1 MRRECLKAIATLAWA
16 LVFMFYAGCERR
28 AASAKSADS
37 PARPAVFRI
46 GYTPTEETAVDR
58 EGATRLLSS
67 YLSRI
72 LGIKVELVRTAS
84 YGPAIEAL
92 ASGNI
97 DLIDLGPFA
106 YVLAEKRGAAEAI
119 VVPGQEAKG
128 PRMYQSALITGKH
141 TGLQNLKDV
150 TTQAARIKFNYTDP
164 ASNSGHLV
172 PMAKLATLG
181 LRPEQDFKSMDYT
194 LSHSVA
200 VLNVALGKADLAGV
214 SNTTLQSLLH
224 KGRIA
229 PDAINVLWISE
240 PLPNGPL
247 AIRAALPEAFKQE
260 VKTALLNLIK
270 QEPELSR
277 KIMAQYRDANLIY
290 VKCEQ
295 GLYDEIRALSDQNK
309 VRIPADSDNKQRL

>member
-1 MRRECLKAIATLAWA
+1 MKRESLKAFTTLLCT
-16 LVFMFYAGCERR
+16 LVFLLNTGCERR
-28 AASAKSADS
+28 TDSAKSADS

-46 GYTPTEETAVDR
+46 GYTPTEETTVDR
-58 EGATRLLSS
+58 EGATRLLSG

-84 YGPAIEAL
+84 YGPAIEAM
-92 ASGNI
+92 ASGKI

-128 PRMYQSALITGKH
+128 PRMYQSALITGKN
-141 TGLQNLKDV
+141 TGLLNLKDV
-150 TTQAARIKFNYTDP
+150 TAQAARIQFNYTDP

-172 PMAKLATLG
+172 PRAKLATLG
-181 LRPEQDFKSMDYT
+181 LSPERDFKRMDYT
-194 LSHSVA
+194 LSHTVA

-214 SNTTLQSLLH
+214 SNTTLQNLLR

-260 VKTALLNLIK
+260 VKNALLNLIK

-277 KIMAQYRDANLIY
+277 KIMAQYRDENLVY

-309 VRIPADSDNKQRL
+309 VRISAESETN